1 MSVELHNGRIGRQP
15 NASINPVVGSVQ
27 MVVEQAAMQFGN
39 LEFALGRPP
48 TIWGA
53 RVVFLMYSKSRSMP
67 TVNQLIFS
75 LSIESHMCQY
85 LRTL

>member
-1 MSVELHNGRIGRQP
+1 
-15 NASINPVVGSVQ
+15 
-27 MVVEQAAMQFGN
+27 MVVEQAAMQFGD

-67 TVNQLIFS
+67 TVNQLIFLFQS
-75 LSIESHMCQY
+75 RVTCVSTCVPFDSVCVRSQPLTNLVRRHSPETNTI
-85 LRTL
+85 